1 MSGTRI
7 ALGGVLRDVPVLN
20 LALSRK
26 HWATLEAI
34 SASDEDIIN
43 DGRLAALVGD
53 NLRRADASVTDA
65 QVEEW
70 LDMDTL
76 PAVYAAMK
84 GQGAYR
90 AWCEAQAA
98 AAESTGKN
106 APALQSPSPGTGA
119 PSSPPSPPS
128 PAGPSPTSPS

>member
-7 ALGGVLRDVPVLN
+7 LLGGAERVVPVLN

-34 SASDEDIIN
+34 ASSEDDVIN
-43 DGRLAALVGD
+43 NGRLAALVGD
-53 NLRRADASVTDA
+53 NLRRIDPSITDE

-90 AWCEAQAA
+90 QWCEAYVAA
-98 AAESTGKN
+98 LGN
-106 APALQSPSPGTGA
+106 APAPQSPSPGTGA

-128 PAGPSPTSPS
+128 LDGASPTSAS